1 MDRMIKKAMSL
12 LLVVALLAGVFP
24 TSAFADSGGKLS
36 SLWGKAKETAGNAV
50 NSATEIVGNAAE
62 TVSGFASSTADKV
75 SELTD
80 DAVTTASTAFDS
92 VKQTLTKISLPDFR
106 SGWNKA
112 TSFFG
117 TNIAALGGQVYVNSI
132 ASAIDDLQASV
143 SARVQGYGSGIAQKA
158 GFAAEEWHAGTFNI
172 DAIARG
178 SSKNATTGNSN
189 ALGSADVS
197 VGSEMNAGLKYFAT
211 AEDSVK
217 AQARITQDSQGL
229 FRKYGE
235 YLASSGDK
243 LSFDEWLSQT
253 SINLDECSDL
263 YWELYQEQIRI
274 IPSDQIDDAKVF
286 LKKAI
291 AKESAKEGSNRKA
304 MEVSYRD
311 TLKDLSDRLEAADG
325 TQSVPLSKK
334 DAEAIAKAGIDND
347 FKPSE
352 FGVTTS
358 SAIKGSYVVKQA
370 MKAGAT
376 SAIIQSALTVGPE
389 IYEIIKYLIETGE
402 IDKDKLKETGID
414 GITAAADGYLKGA
427 ISNALVIMCQ
437 SGKFGAAYTAASPE
451 LIGAMTVMVI
461 DAIRYGIMM
470 ANGKITTEEYADIMM
485 QEVLVSIG
493 ALGGA
498 AIISLFFPGATLAIC
513 LGSFIGGLIVSA
525 GYSAGKE
532 FVLAK
537 IDSAGVD
544 MLVPIQA
551 SSAFIKD
558 KAAIVTEKISDAL
571 STIKGI
577 DISSIKDKTIRVIDF
592 TNAA

>member
-1 MDRMIKKAMSL
+1 MIKKAISL
-12 LLVVALLAGVFP
+12 LLVVAMVGGVFP
-24 TSAFADSGGKLS
+24 TSAFAENEGEKA
-36 SLWGKAKETAGNAV
+36 SLWEKVKETAGNAASSSAEIM
-50 NSATEIVGNAAE
+50 NSTAGAVSDLAT
-62 TVSGFASSTADKV
+62 STADKA
-75 SELTD
+75 SELKD
-80 DAVTTASTAFDS
+80 SAINTASSAIDS
-92 VKQTLTKISLPDFR
+92 ARNAISKISLPDFK

-117 TNIAALGGQVYVNSI
+117 TNIAALGGQAYVNSV

-178 SSKNATTGNSN
+178 ARKTATTGNSN
-189 ALGSADVS
+189 ALGSADIS
-197 VGSEMNAGLKYFAT
+197 IGSEVNAGLKYFAT

-217 AQARITQDSQGL
+217 AQAKITQDSEGL

-235 YLASSGDK
+235 HLASSGDK
-243 LSFDEWLSQT
+243 LTFDEWLSKT

-263 YWELYQEQIRI
+263 YWELYQDQIRI
-274 IPSDQIDDAKVF
+274 IPSDQIDAAKDY

-291 AKESAKEGSNRKA
+291 AKEAAKEGSNRKA

-311 TLKDLSDRLEAADG
+311 TLKDISDRLKTADG

-352 FGVTTS
+352 FGVTTT

-402 IDKDKLKETGID
+402 IDKDILKETGID
-414 GITAAADGYLKGA
+414 GLTASADGYLKGA

-437 SGKFGAAYTAASPE
+437 SGKLGVAYTAASPE

-461 DAIRYGIMM
+461 DAIRYGVIM
-470 ANGKITTEEYADIMM
+470 ANGKITTEEYADIMT

-493 ALGGA
+493 ALSGA
-498 AIISLFFPGATLAIC
+498 AIIGLFFPCATLAIC
-513 LGSFIGGLIVSA
+513 LGGFIGGLVVSA

-532 FVLAK
+532 YILAK

-551 SSAFIKD
+551 SSELVKD
-558 KAAIVTEKISDAL
+558 KAAIITEKLSDAL

-592 TNAA
+592 TDVV